1 LEPVP
6 YKPNPMKYKYLL
18 SNKYEQLSSLQVQF
32 QRKNTATPL
41 TDLTPESLDE
51 QMTPAENKLNTV
63 EIEKI

>member
-1 LEPVP
+1 
-6 YKPNPMKYKYLL
+6 MKYKYLL

>member
-1 LEPVP
+1 
-6 YKPNPMKYKYLL
+6 MKYKYLL
-18 SNKYEQLSSLQVQF
+18 SNKYEQLSSLQVQP

>member
-1 LEPVP
+1 MEPVP

-18 SNKYEQLSSLQVQF
+18 SNKYEQLSSLQVQP

-41 TDLTPESLDE
+41 TDLTPDSLDE
-51 QMTPAENKLNTV
+51 QMTPTENKLNTV

>member
-18 SNKYEQLSSLQVQF
+18 SNKYEQLSSLQVQP

-51 QMTPAENKLNTV
+51 QMTRVENKLNTV